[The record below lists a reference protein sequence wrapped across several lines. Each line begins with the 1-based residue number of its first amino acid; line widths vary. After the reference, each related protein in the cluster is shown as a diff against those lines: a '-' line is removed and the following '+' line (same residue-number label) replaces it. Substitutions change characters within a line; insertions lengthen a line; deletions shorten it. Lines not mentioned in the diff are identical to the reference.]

1 MAMHDPDIK
10 LNKFLEEE
18 KSYLEDLKKIDLDG
32 NWNRFRQTLSEKS
45 QRVQV
50 VPFSYKYRVLIR
62 SAAAVLLLLVV
73 TTTLYFTT
81 HLPSQH
87 IIQAHAGPGHAD
99 ISLSDGT
106 DISLKEGAV
115 LHYPEKLKRRTREV
129 TLAGEA
135 FFDVKQAEK
144 SPFFVYVDEMTVR
157 VTGTSFNIREYDSGN
172 VEVAVIEGEVMV
184 YPSGK
189 EDQAVQVTAGN
200 RCIYHT
206 EQQIFESEET
216 DSENFLFWRTGTLT
230 YKDTP
235 LEIVFEELGNYF
247 NKRILV
253 GDSALLKERW
263 NTVHRREQLEE
274 ILKELSSYFELECIE
289 NNDTILVQ
297 RRQP

>member
-1 MAMHDPDIK
+1 MENENPDSK
-10 LNKFLEEE
+10 LNKFFQEE
-18 KSYLEDLKKIDLDG
+18 KRFVEDLKKIDLDG
-32 NWNRFRQTLSEKS
+32 NWNRFSRTLSEKS
-45 QRVQV
+45 RRVQV
-50 VPFSYKYRVLIR
+50 VPFKYKYRIILR
-62 SAAAVLLLLVV
+62 AAAAVLLLLVV

-99 ISLSDGT
+99 IRLSDGT

-129 TLAGEA
+129 TLTGEA

-144 SPFFVYVDEMTVR
+144 SPFFVYMDEITVR

-172 VEVAVIEGEVMV
+172 VEVSVIEGEVMV
-184 YPSGK
+184 YPSGE

-206 EQQIFESEET
+206 EHQIFESEVT

-230 YKDTP
+230 YKDAP
-235 LEIVFEELGNYF
+235 LEDVFEELGNCF
-247 NKRILV
+247 NKRIMV
-253 GDSALLKERW
+253 SDSALLKERW
-263 NTVHRREQLEE
+263 NSVYRGEQLEE